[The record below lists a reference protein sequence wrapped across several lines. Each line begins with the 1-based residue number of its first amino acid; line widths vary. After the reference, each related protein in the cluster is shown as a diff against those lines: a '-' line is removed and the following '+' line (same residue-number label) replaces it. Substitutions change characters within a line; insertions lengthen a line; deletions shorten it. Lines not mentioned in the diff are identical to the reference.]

1 MAFILTTCGSCGKEI
16 QVPDDI
22 DSAKCMY
29 CGCDVNFKKS
39 ITPNVSSIDNFLT
52 LARTAGVAGNYKEA
66 YTYYNRV
73 LEIDPHNVIA
83 WYGKGES
90 AGWLSNLK
98 EFRFSE
104 MLIAFQNALRFS
116 EENQRIE
123 LERNCALTINNIAA
137 ACYQIANKHLIEFV
151 ALPNTWPNYIAQCG
165 QIITIYEEA
174 HKLSPTDRL
183 IMENIIHL
191 CKDNI
196 EGVKYNDP
204 YDNNTQK
211 ITYLVD
217 AYEQKIKSIL
227 NCYAEKIKQQ
237 DSSYVPPNPQRKS
250 TDCFVVTATMGNETN
265 YSVQYLRTF
274 RDDYL
279 NKSNLGR
286 KFISW
291 YYKNGPKLANIIK
304 PSYTA
309 RLFSFILIV
318 LPAIVLAKLVV
329 FISNKNNTG

>member
-29 CGCDVNFKKS
+29 CGCDVSFKKT
-39 ITPNVSSIDNFLT
+39 ITANSSSVENFLT
-52 LARTAGVAGNYKEA
+52 LARTAGVAGNYDEA

-73 LEIDPHNVIA
+73 LEIDPQNVIA

-98 EFRFSE
+98 EFRFAE
-104 MLIAFQNALRFS
+104 MLIAFQNSLRFT

-123 LERNCALTINNIAA
+123 LEKNCALTINNIAT
-137 ACYQIANKHLIEFV
+137 ACYQIARKHLIEFI
-151 ALPNTWPNYIAQCG
+151 ALPNTWPNYIAQCS

-174 HKLSPTDRL
+174 HKLSPNDRL

-211 ITYLVD
+211 ITFLVD
-217 AYEQKIKSIL
+217 AYEQKTKSIL
-227 NCYAEKIKQQ
+227 NSYAEKIKQQ

-250 TDCFVVTATMGNETN
+250 ADCFVVTATMGNENN
-265 YSVQYLRTF
+265 YSVQYLRKF
-274 RDDYL
+274 RDEYL
-279 NKSNLGR
+279 RKSSIGR
-286 KFISW
+286 RFISW
-291 YYKNGPKLANIIK
+291 YYENGPKLADSIRG
-304 PSYTA
+304 SYTA
-309 RLFSFILIV
+309 RLFAFISIV
-318 LPAIVLAKLVV
+318 LPAIALAKLFVLL
-329 FISNKNNTG
+329 SNRKDAS